1 MRLSDELVWRKTV
14 GKIRQRRTIAFV
26 STTMIN
32 LTTFTSPRV
41 DAACLRRLAGT
52 GTSVCIIGILWELRN
67 VDYNQE
73 CVVEMYDGCLV
84 NVVDGPVSTRF
95 FVIT

>member
-41 DAACLRRLAGT
+41 DAARLWRLAGT
-52 GTSVCIIGILWELRN
+52 GTSVRIIGILRELHN

-95 FVIT
+95 FVIM